1 MTEQPSLNGLPVVVV
16 GDVHG
21 DIERLFKALA
31 PYPPDRWHTVFLG
44 DLVDGGPFGIG
55 AVRYARDRP
64 NSTVLLGNHEVAMLW
79 ALRDRSHLASWMGLG
94 GEMHDL
100 RELESDRG
108 LEAWMRA
115 RPLLL
120 RLNDGTLLQHS
131 DNDLYKK
138 LLHRE
143 LAAAQDSDPVAAINA
158 EGRRLMESGD
168 EMALWEILTPGLVFR
183 TSRRR
188 LEEWLQLTGSRR
200 LVHGHKPH
208 GRLRPDTY
216 QYGLVVNFDGGLG
229 RFGRSRYSRQGPI
242 EASVGPIPDW

>member
-1 MTEQPSLNGLPVVVV
+1 MTAEPSLGGLPVVVV

-31 PYPPDRWHTVFLG
+31 SYPPERWHTVFLG
-44 DLVDGGPFGIG
+44 DLVDGGPFGVG
-55 AVRYARDRP
+55 ALRFARDRP

-100 RELESDRG
+100 RELEKDRA
-108 LEAWMRA
+108 LEAWMRS

-120 RLNDGTLLQHS
+120 KLADGTLLQHS

-138 LLHRE
+138 LARHDEPDLVD
-143 LAAAQDSDPVAAINA
+143 AVNT
-158 EGRRLMESGD
+158 EGRRLLESGN

-188 LEEWLQLTGSRR
+188 LEEWLELTGSRR

-208 GRLRPDTY
+208 GRPRPDTY
-216 QYGLVVNFDGGLG
+216 QYGLVVNFDGGLS
-229 RFGRSRYSRQGPI
+229 RFGRSKYKKQGPI

>member
-1 MTEQPSLNGLPVVVV
+1 MTEPSEDLPVVVV

-21 DIERLFKALA
+21 DIERVFKALA
-31 PYPPDRWHTVFLG
+31 TYPPDSWHTVFLG

-55 AVRYARDRP
+55 ALRYARDRP
-64 NSTVLLGNHEVAMLW
+64 NTTVLLGNHEVAMLW
-79 ALRDRSHLASWMGLG
+79 ALRDRTHLASWMGLG

-100 RELESDRG
+100 RELEKDRE
-108 LEAWMRA
+108 LEGWIRS

-120 RLNDGTLLQHS
+120 KLADGTLLQHS

-138 LLHRE
+138 LVRAGE
-143 LAAAQDSDPVAAINA
+143 ANIVEAINA
-158 EGRRLMESGD
+158 EGRRLLERGE
-168 EMALWEILTPGLVFR
+168 EMALWDILTPGMVFR
-183 TSRRR
+183 GSRRR
-188 LEEWLQLTGSRR
+188 LEEWLELTGSRR

-208 GRLRPDTY
+208 GRARPDTY
-216 QYGLVVNFDGGLG
+216 QYGLVVNFDGGFS

>member
-1 MTEQPSLNGLPVVVV
+1 VVVV

-31 PYPPDRWHTVFLG
+31 PYEPEAWHTVFLG
-44 DLVDGGPFGIG
+44 DLVDGGPFGVG
-55 AVRYARDRP
+55 ALRYARDRP
-64 NSTVLLGNHEVAMLW
+64 NTTVLLGNDEVAMLW
-79 ALRDRSHLASWMGLG
+79 ALRDRSHLSSWMGLG

-100 RELESDRG
+100 RELEKDSD
-108 LEAWMRA
+108 LEAWLRS

-120 RLNDGTLLQHS
+120 KLEDGTLLQHS

-138 LLHRE
+138 LVSAGERDVVE
-143 LAAAQDSDPVAAINA
+143 AVNA
-158 EGRRLMESGD
+158 EGRRLLEGGQ
-168 EMALWEILTPGLVFR
+168 ELVLWDVLTPGLVFR

-188 LEEWLQLTGSRR
+188 LEEWLELTGSRR

-208 GRLRPDTY
+208 GRQRPDTY
-216 QYGLVVNFDGGLG
+216 QYGLVVNFDGGLS

-242 EASVGPIPDW
+242 AASVGPIPDW